1 MAKVAEGIAR
11 VAGGIAIG
19 RRQRSELA
27 AEIKAAT
34 RSCRSDVRS
43 FLESVNTSRGRATR
57 DQAAEAKKVAMG
69 RHGEVC
75 SLLKGLKASRGKA
88 TRVYQRDAIAINSRR
103 RGEVKALLTQFGR
116 EMVARR
122 KHRQELSMAQLEKA
136 AGFMRDLTSGVA
148 ALRDRFVKDD
158 RDRAAAIHGRLAAY
172 ALDIAARR
180 SRYGAEALAGDN
192 RQALRPP
199 RRAIGRRL
207 NLLRSTPNR
216 LARQVRPPVPL
227 RILLMRRLDRAHL
240 PSAIWVNSARR
251 DVTEDIRNECCR
263 VCKPRRGQR

>member
-1 MAKVAEGIAR
+1 
-11 VAGGIAIG
+11 
-19 RRQRSELA
+19 
-27 AEIKAAT
+27 
-34 RSCRSDVRS
+34 
-43 FLESVNTSRGRATR
+43 
-57 DQAAEAKKVAMG
+57 MG

-172 ALDIAARR
+172 ALDRR
-180 SRYGAEALAGDN
+180 EA
-192 RQALRPP
+192 
-199 RRAIGRRL
+199 
-207 NLLRSTPNR
+207 
-216 LARQVRPPVPL
+216 V
-227 RILLMRRLDRAHL
+227 
-240 PSAIWVNSARR
+240 AIWRGS
-251 DVTEDIRNECCR
+251 
-263 VCKPRRGQR
+263 PRRGQQAGAQTTEASHRPAAEPAAVHAESPGPAGAPAGTPAHTADATARSSPPPFGNLGQLGSKGRHGGHSK